1 MEKME
6 KQIITPVIKKL
17 GKTPH
22 PAKLFPIFQNFKY
35 PVLLDSNT
43 VDSEIGRYSYLSAN
57 PFLVL
62 TSTGD
67 QVTIDLNGKRIEKKS
82 NPFIELNN
90 IIEKYKLAPISKAEE
105 LPPFQG
111 GLIGYFGYELSKIT
125 ENIKQST
132 LRNPDLPDLVLP
144 FYDWVLAHDNVTN
157 NGYIFATGLPNK
169 SKISAKKRIS
179 EIMHYLESNQKISD
193 NVKNPPIISSVSSNF
208 SKSKY
213 LNSIKK
219 IQKYIA
225 EGEVYQVNLSQRFQS
240 SFKGNP
246 WILYSALR
254 ESNISAFASYL
265 SFPNNTILSFSPEE
279 FLNFEKDLVF
289 TRPIKGTK
297 PRGATPKEDKIN
309 AESLL
314 KSEKDLA
321 ENLMIVDVLRN
332 DLGKVCK
339 IGSIKTP
346 YIFKI
351 EKHPSVW
358 HLVSSISG
366 ELDPEKNI
374 IDLIE
379 STFPG
384 GSITGAPKIRAM
396 EIIEEIEPNSRGPYC
411 GSIGYISCT
420 GPMKTSIVIRTLII
434 TGGKLYLQVGG
445 GIVADSIPQL
455 EFEETYHKADALLK
469 ILKKYIS
476 KKT

>member
-1 MEKME
+1 MNYIKN
-6 KQIITPVIKKL
+6 QTITPIIKKL
-17 GKTPH
+17 GPMPH
-22 PAKLFPIFQNFKY
+22 PSKLFPIFENFKY

-43 VDSEIGRYSYLSAN
+43 LNSDIGRYSYLTAN

-62 TSTGD
+62 TSTGNK
-67 QVTIDLNGKRIEKKS
+67 VSIDLNGKTIEKNS
-82 NPFIELNN
+82 NPFIELHT
-90 IIEKYKLAPISKAEE
+90 IVEKYKLTPIHNTEE

-111 GLIGYFGYELSKIT
+111 GIIGYFGYELSKIT
-125 ENIKQST
+125 ENIKTST
-132 LRNPDLPDLVLP
+132 IRDPDLPDLILP

-169 SKISAKKRIS
+169 SKNSAKKRIS
-179 EIMHYLESNQKISD
+179 EIMNYLASNQNISYK
-193 NVKNPPIISSVSSNF
+193 VENPPVLSNISSNF

-246 WILYSALR
+246 WILYNALR
-254 ESNISAFASYL
+254 KSNVSAFASYL
-265 SFPNNTILSFSPEE
+265 SFPHSTILSFSPEE
-279 FLNFEKDLVF
+279 FLNFEKGQVF
-289 TRPIKGTK
+289 TRPIKGTR
-297 PRGATPKEDKIN
+297 PRGTNQKKDEIIAK
-309 AESLL
+309 SLL
-314 KSEKDLA
+314 KSKKDLA

-339 IGSIKTP
+339 IGSVKTP
-346 YIFKI
+346 YLFEI

-358 HLVSSISG
+358 HLVSCISG
-366 ELDPEKNI
+366 KLDPKKNI

-379 STFPG
+379 ATFPG

-434 TGGKLYLQVGG
+434 TDGKLYLQVGG

-469 ILKKYIS
+469 IMKKYIT